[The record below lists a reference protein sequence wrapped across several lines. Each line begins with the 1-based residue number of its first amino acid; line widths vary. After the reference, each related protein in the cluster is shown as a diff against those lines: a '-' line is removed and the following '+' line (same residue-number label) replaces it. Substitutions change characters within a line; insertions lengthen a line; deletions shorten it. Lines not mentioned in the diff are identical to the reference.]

1 MININIPIMMES
13 AAKEGLFPLGK
24 GNNHKHSKVF
34 HIFHLSL
41 LLPVVVLV

>member
-13 AAKEGLFPLGK
+13 VTKESLFSLGN
-24 GNNHKHSKVF
+24 GNNDKHSKVC